1 MGCCLVIGVLAA
13 SPRIILFGMWLFTD
27 YLSRAYESFLVP
39 FVGFLFLP
47 VTTIAYSIAA
57 NEFGGFRGWGAV
69 ITAAGVVLDIGI
81 YSGWGRRKG

>member
-27 YLSRAYESFLVP
+27 YLSRAYDGILVP
-39 FVGFLFLP
+39 FLGFLFLP
-47 VTTIAYSIAA
+47 VTTIAYSIAM

-69 ITAAGVVLDIGI
+69 ITAVGVALDIAI
-81 YSGWGRRKG
+81 YSGWGRRKR